1 MMPIGPLT
9 LAQLALKRNGCRLA
23 ALGRSGAISWWQR
36 GAAWWQRGA
45 ARRPGGDKVRY
56 FVWKVRGALNL
67 AMMRCGIMIAVLE
80 FGSLP
85 DQGAGT

>member
-36 GAAWWQRGA
+36 GDIVVATGRSVVATGRSAAV
-45 ARRPGGDKVRY
+45 RR
-56 FVWKVRGALNL
+56 
-67 AMMRCGIMIAVLE
+67 
-80 FGSLP
+80 
-85 DQGAGT
+85 